1 MGAKPKSRKLR
12 SGFTDD
18 EGETIL
24 ADFAAQKKSEEAKG
38 KQIQEEAEKA
48 TEMAE
53 ADERRGLRFDLG
65 EGLLEIALV
74 TSSLYFISHKKMFPA
89 IGIIAG
95 IIGAVIAAT
104 GLLV

>member
-1 MGAKPKSRKLR
+1 MSPATLGSLE
-12 SGFTDD
+12 TDHATV
-18 EGETIL
+18 ETW
-24 ADFAAQKKSEEAKG
+24 DKEHTQEAKG